1 VKANNCARAGDAIRS
16 RAPHVLSVYQETR
29 DTVLESGIVE
39 RSLKELCARLLAED
53 HEVLDHST
61 DPSRYDERERAALAW
76 AAAIAWDSDRADDAL
91 WRRLHS
97 AFTEPEL
104 VELGYSI
111 AITLG
116 QQHWL
121 ATLGVAE
128 RP

>member
-1 VKANNCARAGDAIRS
+1 MSHDDTAHAGDAIRR
-16 RAPHVLSVYQETR
+16 RAPHVLEVYEQTR

-39 RSLKELCARLLAED
+39 PELKELCARYLAED
-53 HEVLDHST
+53 DEVVAHAT
-61 DPSRYDERERAALAW
+61 DLERYDERQRAALAW
-76 AAAIAWDSDRADDAL
+76 ADAIGWNSDRADDAL
-91 WRRLHS
+91 WGRLHS

-111 AITLG
+111 AIALG

-128 RP
+128 HR